1 MSHVG
6 YFVAITGRAHIKITK
21 GFELRQKRLSEMVP
35 RAIDSY
41 PKDDGLRV
49 VFGSNLNETRYVVS
63 LSNLNMSQLSVSI
76 RNNPHI
82 IILTMVLI
90 SSWIKYRLV
99 SSKTRCLIC
108 ICQVDCQDMVVLIW
122 YLPSGRH
129 TYYAV
134 YEWNLLCPNL
144 SSGSWYIKQLQFSR
158 ENDIKLYEVSQ
169 YYSGGASYELRSV
182 SSLVEKRRLLRKL
195 LTRWKT
201 CV

>member
-1 MSHVG
+1 
-6 YFVAITGRAHIKITK
+6 
-21 GFELRQKRLSEMVP
+21 MVP

-41 PKDDGLRV
+41 PKDDDLRV
-49 VFGSNLNETRYVVS
+49 VFGSNLNETRYIVS

-82 IILTMVLI
+82 ITLTMVLI
-90 SSWIKYRLV
+90 SSWTKYRLV

-129 TYYAV
+129 TYYAE
-134 YEWNLLCPNL
+134 YEWNLLCPIL
-144 SSGSWYIKQLQFSR
+144 SNGSWYIKQLQFSQGKWYQ
-158 ENDIKLYEVSQ
+158 IIWSFPVSH
-169 YYSGGASYELRSV
+169 ELRSV

-201 CV
+201 CVYYKYTIMLMIIHLWAHILLPPT